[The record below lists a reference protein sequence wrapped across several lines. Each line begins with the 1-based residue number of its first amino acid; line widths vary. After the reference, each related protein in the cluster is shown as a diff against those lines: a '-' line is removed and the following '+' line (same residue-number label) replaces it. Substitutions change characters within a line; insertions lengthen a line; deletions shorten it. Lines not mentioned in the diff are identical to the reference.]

1 MVNVGII
8 NTSWTLNRHNT
19 DQKCVID
26 ISNMGLFT
34 QDLSI
39 SFVGSKLHYLKAN
52 ANFLSSRLLKR
63 KVFPKIVL
71 PNSIISTDVLYDYGG
86 QPLGLCLAPNNKVP
100 LLSTLG
106 FPTLNK
112 DKAKGHQ
119 YLQDAAKDLIRL
131 AAGASLVHFHTD
143 CMREAFLLQRPDWRE
158 QCITIPFFMPQ
169 LKFNTEDLIKQKFQS
184 EETQILF
191 VGVDGKRKGMYELC
205 EALDSIADTLHRK
218 KVSITFVSKTQPT
231 CKKYKNVTHHNF
243 MPRDE
248 VQKLMQVSHIY
259 AMVPHNES
267 FGIVY
272 VEAMAAGCAV
282 IADNDVPRQ
291 EILDSGNCGML
302 VEAGNVKSIAN
313 ALTALIEE
321 RKLSTEYALKGW
333 HHAKKCYH
341 PTIVAN
347 QYAQAFKS
355 LVKTI

>member
-19 DQKCVID
+19 DQKCVVD
-26 ISNMGLFT
+26 ISNMGQFT
-34 QDLSI
+34 PDLSI

-71 PNSIISTDVLYDYGG
+71 PNSIITTDVLYDYGG

-112 DKAKGHQ
+112 DKAKGNQ
-119 YLQDAAKDLIRL
+119 YLKDAANDLIRL
-131 AAGASLVHFHTD
+131 ATGASLVHFHTD
-143 CMREAFLLQRPDWRE
+143 CMREAFLLQQPDWRE
-158 QCITIPFFMPQ
+158 KCITIPFFMPQ
-169 LKFNTEDLIKQKFQS
+169 LKFITEDLIQQKFQS
-184 EETQILF
+184 EETHILF

-205 EALDSIADTLHRK
+205 EALDSIAETLHRK
-218 KVSITFVSKTQPT
+218 KVSTTIVSKMMPT
-231 CKKYKNVTHHNF
+231 CKKYKNVVHHPF

-248 VQKLMQVSHIY
+248 VQKIMQVSHIY

-291 EILDSGNCGML
+291 EILDNGDCGML

-313 ALTALIEE
+313 ALTALIED
-321 RKLSTEYALKGW
+321 RSSSIEYAIKGW
-333 HHAKKCYH
+333 HRAKERYQ
-341 PTIVAN
+341 PSNVAN
-347 QYAQAFKS
+347 QYTQAFKS
-355 LVKTI
+355 LAK